1 MDKDLFTQEMD
12 SNITKFLIAMSK
24 KATKYCIAKYQNLEM
39 KLNKGLP
46 EYIKANYQRCA
57 YVHTLLK
64 RDRLTELD
72 KVYEPLQFE
81 VDDDVL
87 EENVI
92 KSSIATDLHRTIIS
106 GYAGNGKTIFLKK
119 IYKEL
124 IDNQTNFYPIFVE
137 LRSISSGTQ
146 TLFDY
151 IYQSILT
158 YSDSFTQEQFT
169 YGLKKGLFY
178 FLIDGLDEISES
190 QQSNIQEEIIR
201 LTLKYPDCPFV
212 VTSRPNEF
220 TTWEN
225 FYIAHL
231 LPFDYH
237 QCQSF
242 IKKIDFAEERKTD
255 FLEFLT
261 EDKFDEH
268 EEFLSNPLLASM
280 MLLTFNEYGDIPA
293 KRHIFYEK
301 CFQVLI
307 KEHDASKGRFHRP
320 LKSKLSHENLEKI
333 FMYFCAITYQK
344 KKYRFSLQEIDKFID
359 LASKTLSSD
368 KICKGNDIRY
378 DFVHSVSLLLQDG
391 NFFEFI
397 HRSFQ
402 EYFFAKFIVNDRK
415 LELENKLD
423 NIDGLF
429 SLVKANLIAMIDD
442 MDHDYFETEYI
453 LKKLTILNEYFESID
468 AENKPEKIFE
478 QFGIVLGMYPRD
490 FNNYNFT
497 LGILSNYSL
506 LIPDNDKERE
516 LDNKWGLNNFI
527 LSEVYNKYRNLI
539 LNYPINLSSN
549 DILKVTSKYNSCIE
563 KLINNK
569 DDKFGGMIIRLD
581 RKTLIELNC
590 TKYAQYIKKSLN
602 DYYHDILSRTTKQRS
617 IIDEI
622 IFKNRNL

>member
-24 KATKYCIAKYQNLEM
+24 KATKYCVAKYKNLEM

-57 YVHTLLK
+57 YVRTLLE
-64 RDRLTELD
+64 RDRPTELD
-72 KVYEPLQFE
+72 KIYEPLQFKI
-81 VDDDVL
+81 DDEILKED
-87 EENVI
+87 EI
-92 KSSIATDLHRTIIS
+92 KSSISTDLHRTIIS

-124 IDNQTNFYPIFVE
+124 IDNQVNFYPIFVE
-137 LRSISSGTQ
+137 LRNISSGDQ
-146 TLFDY
+146 TLLDY
-151 IYQSILT
+151 IYESIKT
-158 YSDSFTQEQFT
+158 YSDNFTQKQFT
-169 YGLKKGLFY
+169 YGLEKGLFY
-178 FLIDGLDEISES
+178 FLIDGLDEVSDS
-190 QQSNIQEEIIR
+190 QQSNIQEEIIK

-220 TTWEN
+220 TTWTN
-225 FYIAHL
+225 FHVAHL

-242 IKKIDFAEERKTD
+242 IKKIDCDEERKTE

-261 EDKFDEH
+261 KDKFDEH

-280 MLLTFNEYGDIPA
+280 MLLTFKDYGDIPA

-320 LKSKLSHENLEKI
+320 LKSKLSHENLEKV
-333 FMYFCAITYQK
+333 FMYFCAITYQDQ
-344 KKYRFSLQEIDKFID
+344 KYRFNLQEVDKYIE
-359 LASKTLSSD
+359 LASQTLSSD

-378 DFVHSVSLLLQDG
+378 DFVHSMSLLLQDG

-429 SLVKANLIAMIDD
+429 SLAKSNLIAMIDN
-442 MDHDYFETEYI
+442 MDHDYFETEYV
-453 LKKLTILNEYFESID
+453 LKKLAILNEYFESID
-468 AENKPEKIFE
+468 AENEPEKIFNK
-478 QFGIVLGMYPRD
+478 FITTIRMVRLLKPLKKD
-490 FNNYNFT
+490 KFT
-497 LGILSNYSL
+497 LMIFVPINK
-506 LIPDNDKERE
+506 DKEMLINSFILR
-516 LDNKWGLNNFI
+516 KCKNFI
-527 LSEVYNKYRNLI
+527 
-539 LNYPINLSSN
+539 NYAKKHYIDLSSN
-549 DILKVTSKYNSCIE
+549 KILKIHNEYNNFNI
-563 KLINNK
+563 KLRRDEDETIVNVIFDSN
-569 DDKFGGMIIRLD
+569 REL
-581 RKTLIELNC
+581 LIEFNC
-590 TKYAQYIKKSLN
+590 TQYAQYIKKSLN

-622 IFKNRNL
+622 IFKNRKL

>member
-24 KATKYCIAKYQNLEM
+24 KATKYCVAKYQNLEM

-57 YVHTLLK
+57 YVRTLLK
-64 RDRLTELD
+64 RDRPTELD
-72 KVYEPLQFE
+72 KIYEPLQFKI
-81 VDDDVL
+81 DDDILKEDEV
-87 EENVI
+87 
-92 KSSIATDLHRTIIS
+92 KSSIATDLQRTIIS

-124 IDNQTNFYPIFVE
+124 IDNQVNFYPIFFE
-137 LRSISSGTQ
+137 LRNISSGTQ
-146 TLFDY
+146 TLFDC
-151 IYQSILT
+151 IYESILT

-178 FLIDGLDEISES
+178 FLIDGLDEITDS
-190 QQSNIQEEIIR
+190 QQSNIQAEIIK

-225 FYIAHL
+225 FHVAHL
-231 LPFDYH
+231 LPFNYH

-261 EDKFDEH
+261 EGKFKEH
-268 EEFLSNPLLASM
+268 KEFLSNPLLASM
-280 MLLTFNEYGDIPA
+280 MLLTFDEYGDIPA

-320 LKSKLSHENLEKI
+320 LKSKLSQEELEKV
-333 FMYFCAITYQK
+333 FMYFCTITYQDQ
-344 KKYRFSLQEIDKFID
+344 KYRFSSQEIDKYID
-359 LASKTLSSD
+359 SASQITNLHS
-368 KICKGNDIRY
+368 ICKDNDIRY

-391 NFFEFI
+391 DYFEFI

-402 EYFFAKFIVNDRK
+402 EYFFAKLIVNDRK

-429 SLVKANLIAMIDD
+429 SITKLNFIAMIDD

-453 LKKLTILNEYFESID
+453 LKKLAILNEYFESID

-478 QFGIVLGMYPRD
+478 QFNDSLSIYSD
-490 FNNYNFT
+490 NDNFY
-497 LGILSNYSL
+497 LSIISYSLL

-516 LDNKWGLNNFI
+516 LDNKWQFNKFI
-527 LSEVYNKYRNLI
+527 LRKVDNKYVKFISNFS
-539 LNYPINLSSN
+539 INFSSN
-549 DILKVTSKYNSCIE
+549 DILKVTSKYNSCIARI
-563 KLINNK
+563 LNNDNTLK
-569 DDKFGGMIIRLD
+569 RMIISLD
-581 RKTLIELNC
+581 RKTLIELDCN
-590 TKYAQYIKKSLN
+590 KYAQLIKESLN
-602 DYYHDILSRTTKQRS
+602 DYYHDILSRTRKQRS
-617 IIDEI
+617 IMDKE
-622 IFKNRNL
+622 IFKTEID

>member
-1 MDKDLFTQEMD
+1 MSIEELSSKGID
-12 SNITKFLIAMSK
+12 SFINHLNSFIFKTAPEF
-24 KATKYCIAKYQNLEM
+24 CIAQYKNLEM

-57 YVHTLLK
+57 SVRTLLE
-64 RDRLTELD
+64 RDEPTELD
-72 KVYEPLQFE
+72 KIYEPLQFE
-81 VDDDVL
+81 VDDDIL
-87 EENVI
+87 EEDEI
-92 KSSIATDLHRTIIS
+92 KSSIAIDLHRTIIS

-225 FYIAHL
+225 FYVAHL
-231 LPFDYH
+231 LSFDYR
-237 QCQSF
+237 QCQSY
-242 IKKIDFAEERKTD
+242 ITKIDFVEERKTE

-261 EDKFDEH
+261 KDKFKKH
-268 EEFLSNPLLASM
+268 KEFLSNPLLASM
-280 MLLTFNEYGDIPA
+280 MLLTFNDYGDIPA

-320 LKSKLSHENLEKI
+320 LKSKLSHEELEKI
-333 FMYFCAITYQK
+333 FMYFCALSYQDQ
-344 KKYRFSLQEIDKFID
+344 KYRFSLQQVDEYID
-359 LASKTLSSD
+359 LASQTLISD
-368 KICKGNDIRY
+368 KICKDNDIRY

-402 EYFFAKFIVNDRK
+402 EYFFAKFIVNDRE
-415 LELENKLD
+415 LELEKKLD

-429 SLVKANLIAMIDD
+429 TRKKSSFIAMIQD
-442 MDHDYFETEYI
+442 MDRNYFEKEYV
-453 LKKLTILNEYFESID
+453 LKKLKVLNKYLINID
-468 AENKPEKIFE
+468 EENKPEKIFG
-478 QFGIVLGMYPRD
+478 QFNDSLSIYSKNDNFYLSIFPDSLLLISDIDKERKL
-490 FNNYNFT
+490 NYF
-497 LGILSNYSL
+497 ILSNV
-506 LIPDNDKERE
+506 D
-516 LDNKWGLNNFI
+516 F
-527 LSEVYNKYRNLI
+527 KYRNLMF
-539 LNYPINLSSN
+539 NYSLNLSSD
-549 DILKVTSKYNSCIE
+549 DILKVISNHNSCI
-563 KLINNK
+563 KKITNRNNT
-569 DDKFGGMIIRLD
+569 DQVIIIRLD

-590 TKYAQYIKKSLN
+590 TKYAQLIKKSLN
-602 DYYHDILSRTTKQRS
+602 DYYDDILSRTTKQRS

-622 IFKNRNL
+622 IFKNRKL

>member
-24 KATKYCIAKYQNLEM
+24 KATKYCVAKYQNLEM

-57 YVHTLLK
+57 DVRTLLE
-64 RDRLTELD
+64 RDRPTKLD
-72 KVYEPLQFE
+72 KIYEPLQFKI
-81 VDDDVL
+81 DDDILKEDEV
-87 EENVI
+87 
-92 KSSIATDLHRTIIS
+92 KSSISTDLHRTIIS

-124 IDNQTNFYPIFVE
+124 IDNQVNFYPIFFE
-137 LRSISSGTQ
+137 LRNISSGTQ
-146 TLFDY
+146 TLFDC
-151 IYQSILT
+151 IYESILT

-178 FLIDGLDEISES
+178 FLIDGLDEITDP
-190 QQSNIQEEIIR
+190 QQSNIQAEIIK

-225 FYIAHL
+225 FYVAHL
-231 LPFDYH
+231 LPFNYH

-242 IKKIDFAEERKTD
+242 IKKIDFAEERKTE

-261 EDKFDEH
+261 EDKFEEH

-280 MLLTFNEYGDIPA
+280 MLLTFDEYGDIPA

-320 LKSKLSHENLEKI
+320 LKSKLSHENLEKV
-333 FMYFCAITYQK
+333 FMYFCAMTYQEQ
-344 KKYRFSLQEIDKFID
+344 KYRFSLQEVDKYIE
-359 LASKTLSSD
+359 LASQTLSSHE
-368 KICKGNDIRY
+368 ICKYNDIQY

-423 NIDGLF
+423 NIDDLF
-429 SLVKANLIAMIDD
+429 SFEKANLIAMIDD
-442 MDHDYFETEYI
+442 MDHDYFETEFI
-453 LKKLTILNEYFESID
+453 LKKIEKLKDYLKNINAKNE
-468 AENKPEKIFE
+468 PEKIFKK
-478 QFGIVLGMYPRD
+478 FCGTLSLTS
-490 FNNYNFT
+490 NFT
-497 LGILSNYSL
+497 KKCLNLNFYSFVG
-506 LIPDNDKERE
+506 DDDEFYRE
-516 LDNKWGLNNFI
+516 KRINLFI
-527 LSEVYNKYRNLI
+527 LNQYEQYRINK
-539 LNYPINLSSN
+539 INLSINLSAS
-549 DILKVTSKYNSCIE
+549 DMLKIINKYKNFFIRIE
-563 KLINNK
+563 TNK
-569 DDKFGGMIIRLD
+569 DDTVIKFIFQLNREL
-581 RKTLIELNC
+581 LIELHC
-590 TKYAQYIKKSLN
+590 SKYAQLIKESLN
-602 DYYHDILSRTTKQRS
+602 HYYHDILSRTTKQRS
-617 IIDEI
+617 IIDKI

>member
-24 KATKYCIAKYQNLEM
+24 KATKYCVAKYQNLEM

-57 YVHTLLK
+57 SVRTLLK
-64 RDRLTELD
+64 RDRPTELD
-72 KVYEPLQFE
+72 KIYEPLQFE
-81 VDDDVL
+81 VDDDIL
-87 EENVI
+87 EEDKI
-92 KSSIATDLHRTIIS
+92 KSSIAIDLHRTIIS

-124 IDNQTNFYPIFVE
+124 IDNQVNFYPIFFE
-137 LRSISSGTQ
+137 LRNISPGTQ
-146 TLFDY
+146 ILFDC
-151 IYQSILT
+151 IYESIVT

-178 FLIDGLDEISES
+178 FLIDGLDEITDS
-190 QQSNIQEEIIR
+190 QQSNIQAEIIK

-225 FYIAHL
+225 FHVAHL
-231 LPFDYH
+231 LSFDYR
-237 QCQSF
+237 QCQSY
-242 IKKIDFAEERKTD
+242 ITKIDFVEERKTE

-261 EDKFDEH
+261 EDKFEEH

-280 MLLTFNEYGDIPA
+280 MLLTFDEYGDIPA

-320 LKSKLSHENLEKI
+320 LKSKLSHENLEKV
-333 FMYFCAITYQK
+333 FMYFCAMTYQDQ
-344 KKYRFSLQEIDKFID
+344 KYKFSLQQVDKYID
-359 LASKTLSSD
+359 LSLQIFSSD
-368 KICKGNDIRY
+368 AICKNDGIRY

-391 NFFEFI
+391 NYFEFI

-402 EYFFAKFIVNDRK
+402 EYFFAKFIVNDRE
-415 LELENKLD
+415 LELEKKLD

-429 SLVKANLIAMIDD
+429 TRGKSSFIAMIND
-442 MDHDYFETEYI
+442 MDRNYFEKEYI
-453 LKKLTILNEYFESID
+453 LKKLTVLKKYFANIDEENE
-468 AENKPEKIFE
+468 PEKIFE
-478 QFGIVLGMYPRD
+478 QFGGSLTIYSTDNENFYLSIRHDSLLVFKPDKDKARK
-490 FNNYNFT
+490 FNN
-497 LGILSNYSL
+497 IW
-506 LIPDNDKERE
+506 R
-516 LDNKWGLNNFI
+516 LNNFI
-527 LSEVYNKYRNLI
+527 LSNVDNKYTNLI
-539 LNYPINLSSN
+539 FKYSLNLSSN
-549 DILKVTSKYNSCIE
+549 DILNVISKYDLCI
-563 KLINNK
+563 
-569 DDKFGGMIIRLD
+569 DKIISGNDTIRVFVIRID
-581 RKTLIELNC
+581 RKSLIELNC
-590 TKYAQYIKKSLN
+590 TKCAQYIKESLN
-602 DYYHDILSRTTKQRS
+602 DYYHDILSRTTKKCS

-622 IFKNRNL
+622 IFKNRKL

>member
-57 YVHTLLK
+57 YVRTLLK
-64 RDRLTELD
+64 RDRPTELD
-72 KVYEPLQFE
+72 KIYEPLQFKI
-81 VDDDVL
+81 DDDIL
-87 EENVI
+87 EEDEI
-92 KSSIATDLHRTIIS
+92 KLSIAADLHRTIIS
-106 GYAGNGKTIFLKK
+106 SYAGNGKTIFLKK

-124 IDNQTNFYPIFVE
+124 IDNQTNFYPIFFE
-137 LRSISSGTQ
+137 LRNISSGTQ
-146 TLFDY
+146 TLLDC
-151 IYQSILT
+151 IYKSIVT

-169 YGLKKGLFY
+169 YGLEKGLFY
-178 FLIDGLDEISES
+178 FLIDGLDEISDL
-190 QQSNIQEEIIR
+190 QQSNIQEEIST

-220 TTWEN
+220 TTWAN
-225 FYIAHL
+225 FHVAHL
-231 LPFDYH
+231 LPFDYR

-242 IKKIDFAEERKTD
+242 IKKIDYVEERKTD

-261 EDKFDEH
+261 EYKFAEH

-280 MLLTFNEYGDIPA
+280 MLLTFDEYGDIPA

-320 LKSKLSHENLEKI
+320 LKSKLSHENLEKV
-333 FMYFCAITYQK
+333 FMYFCAITYQDQ
-344 KKYRFSLQEIDKFID
+344 KYRFNLQEVDKYIE
-359 LASKTLSSD
+359 LASQTLSSD

-378 DFVHSVSLLLQDG
+378 DFVHSMSLLLQDG

-429 SLVKANLIAMIDD
+429 SSAKSNLIAMIDD
-442 MDHDYFETEYI
+442 MDHDYFETEYV
-453 LKKLTILNEYFESID
+453 LKKLAILNEYFESID
-468 AENKPEKIFE
+468 AENEPEKIFNK
-478 QFGIVLGMYPRD
+478 FITTIRMVRLLNPLKLLKKD
-490 FNNYNFT
+490 KFT
-497 LGILSNYSL
+497 LMIFTPFNK
-506 LIPDNDKERE
+506 DKDKEM
-516 LDNKWGLNNFI
+516 LINSFI
-527 LSEVYNKYRNLI
+527 LRKCKKFI
-539 LNYPINLSSN
+539 NYAKKHYIDLSSN
-549 DILKVTSKYNSCIE
+549 KILKIHNEYNNFNI
-563 KLINNK
+563 KLRR
-569 DDKFGGMIIRLD
+569 DEDKTIVHVIFDLNREL
-581 RKTLIELNC
+581 LIEFNC
-590 TKYAQYIKKSLN
+590 TQYAQYIKKSLN
-602 DYYHDILSRTTKQRS
+602 DYYHDILSRTKKQRS

-622 IFKNRNL
+622 IFKNRKL